1 MFCSSIIFKELIE
14 KIMRLK
20 KKKKTQIFF
29 TSKFFAPIKIM
40 VEIIKIEPEK
50 KIDKKHH
57 GQGVF
62 KISSKI

>member
-1 MFCSSIIFKELIE
+1 MFCNSIIFKELIE
-14 KIMRLK
+14 KTTRLK
-20 KKKKTQIFF
+20 KKKKNQIFF
-29 TSKFFAPIKIM
+29 TSKFFIPVKII
-40 VEIIKIEPEK
+40 VAIIKIEPEK